1 MRLLRSPQAYFMTK
15 RAVEEEQHFMLTT
28 VACAFTDDNG
38 LLLARGFM
46 KGAMKTAKG
55 ATQTTLLAYVCYR

>member
-1 MRLLRSPQAYFMTK
+1 
-15 RAVEEEQHFMLTT
+15 MLTT

-55 ATQTTLLAYVCYR
+55 ATQTTLLAYMCYR